1 MAVGDVYP
9 QNRRLWVRLREAAS
23 GTRCRA
29 TTTPRNTSSPISTE
43 RGLRGDP
50 KGPQFRTIGR
60 GTGRFTRTELPRANP
75 SATIGWS
82 AGADGIATE
91 LGNHAFTNPDH
102 GLSQE
107 QRHARKAAAM
117 AIRASARTAQLYDRR
132 CDEVSP
138 DEVGR
143 IMI

>member
-1 MAVGDVYP
+1 MGATAREGWQAARDAVP
-9 QNRRLWVRLREAAS
+9 P
-23 GTRCRA
+23 
-29 TTTPRNTSSPISTE
+29 TPRNTSPPISTE

-75 SATIGWS
+75 CAPIGRS

-91 LGNHAFTNPDH
+91 LGNHAFANPDH

-117 AIRASARTAQLYDRR
+117 AIRALAAPSAICTLSSPFERR
-132 CDEVSP
+132 YQALSP
-138 DEVGR
+138 ENLSVKTR
-143 IMI
+143 LSR